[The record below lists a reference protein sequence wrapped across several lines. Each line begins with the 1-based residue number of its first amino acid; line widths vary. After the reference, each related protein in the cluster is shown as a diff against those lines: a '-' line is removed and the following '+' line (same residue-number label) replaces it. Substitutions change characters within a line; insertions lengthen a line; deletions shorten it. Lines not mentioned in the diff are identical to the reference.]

1 MKLQDLLLIRHE
13 LLLTLT
19 ALILIVAEIF
29 IDDKSKKKIVPL
41 ALFLMIVVTAA
52 GILFP
57 VNGTAFGGMY
67 QTDAL
72 RSAMKTILDIA
83 TVIIILQSYGWVSK
97 KVNQNKTSEF
107 YILMI
112 STLVGMNFMISSGDF
127 LMLYL
132 GLELATIPIAA
143 MAAFDRHKSNSAEA
157 GIKLILSSALS
168 SAVLLYGLSLI
179 YGTTGSIYF
188 EEVRAAFRIEPLPIL
203 GLVFFVTGMGFKI
216 SLVPFHLWT
225 ADVYEGSPIAVT
237 SFLSVVSKG
246 AAVFIFT
253 FVLYTVFAPVSAF
266 WSQVLVV
273 LSVTTMTVG
282 NLFALRQENM
292 KRFLAFSSIA
302 QAGFILL
309 GILGQGEQGFGSVI
323 FFLLVYVFTN
333 LAAFSV
339 VAAISDKTGKENMAD
354 YNGLYKTNPNL
365 SLIMMLA
372 LFSLAGIPPVA
383 GFFGKLF
390 LFSAAASN
398 GYYWLLFV
406 AVMNATIS
414 LYYYLRPVR
423 AMFIE
428 KNDNPIPTFKSDIY
442 MRIGIAVSVAG
453 IFLTGFISAIYE
465 YYLSI
470 SNLF

>member
-83 TVIIILQSYGWVSK
+83 SVIIILQSYGWVSK

-339 VAAISDKTGKENMAD
+339 VAAISDKTGKENMTD